1 MLKSPFSFQK
11 KNLVLLSSLF
21 ISFFILTTN
30 FQTARAQ
37 FVKGADVGW
46 LQQMEASGFKF
57 YNDAGLETNCLQI
70 LKDKEINTL
79 RLRVWVNPS
88 NNKTSGHCSKKETV
102 VMALRAQAMGM
113 KVMINFHYSDSWA
126 DPSKQTKP
134 AAWATHTFA
143 QLLTDVYNHTFEVLD
158 TLKQCGVTPEWAQIG
173 NEIAGGMLWPDAK
186 LWAPNG
192 SSANWPNLAQLLNK
206 GYDAAK
212 AVDSSI
218 KVIIHLEG
226 GNDNSK
232 FCTFFDNA
240 KDQNVRYDII
250 GLSYYPY
257 WISPTGHKD
266 YNLSINYL
274 ANNMNDMVA
283 RYGKDV
289 MVVEVGG
296 LDTQAQDTYNMLVAV
311 IGKTMAVPGGKG
323 LGVIYWEPQGER
335 IWSGGYPLSCWSSNG
350 RPTIALNAFLTN
362 TTGLNQILTPSGFH
376 IYPNPCAD
384 GILNFEFSK
393 STGYRLVRIFDISG
407 KLLQQH
413 TIPGTL
419 LNSMQLNLLPGIY
432 FVNVDSGIYSE
443 TTQLVIK

>member
-1 MLKSPFSFQK
+1 MLKSSSANSL
-11 KNLVLLSSLF
+11 KNYTLLSF
-21 ISFFILTTN
+21 IITYLAIIQSA
-30 FQTARAQ
+30 QAQ

-46 LQQMEASGFKF
+46 LPQMEASGYKF
-57 YNDAGLETNCLQI
+57 YNNAGVQTNCLLI
-70 LKDKEINTL
+70 LKDKEINTI

-88 NNKTSGHCSKKETV
+88 NDKFSGHCSKKETV
-102 VMALRAQAMGM
+102 TMALRAQAMGM
-113 KVMINFHYSDSWA
+113 RVMIDFHYSDTWA

-134 AAWATHTFA
+134 AAWASHTFN

-192 SSANWPNLAQLLNK
+192 SAANWSNLAQLLNN

-226 GNDNSK
+226 GNENAK
-232 FCTFFDNA
+232 FRTFFDNA
-240 KDQNVRYDII
+240 KSKGVRYDII

-266 YNLSINYL
+266 YNLSINDL
-274 ANNMNDMVA
+274 GNNMNDMVT
-283 RYGKDV
+283 RYGKEV

-311 IGKTMAVPGGKG
+311 IGKTLAVPDGKG
-323 LGVIYWEPQGER
+323 LGVIYWEPEGAKS
-335 IWSGGYPLSCWSSNG
+335 WSGYSLNCWGSNG
-350 RPTIALNAFLTN
+350 RPTVALDAFLTN
-362 TTGLNQILTPSGFH
+362 TTGLNHWNSHSDIQ
-376 IYPNPCAD
+376 IYPNPCSN
-384 GILNFEFSK
+384 GLLNFEFK
-393 STGYRLVRIFDISG
+393 SVSGSHVVKISDLNG
-407 KLLQQH
+407 KLLKTQ
-413 TIPGTL
+413 IMNGSL
-419 LNSMQLNLLPGIY
+419 KYMMQLNLLPGIY
-432 FVNVDSGIYSE
+432 IVSIVDGKYTE
-443 TTQLVIK
+443 NKKLVIR